1 MHSLEQTWQRVG
13 FEEPHTVERWLVHG
27 TVTGVAVGAL
37 GAMMGALAQRL
48 EHGGFAVQ
56 FSVAFTAAMLTLV
69 LPRQH
74 FGIRL
79 SVMMLSFLFM
89 VLSLRSWTPAVLPY
103 FFTVPL
109 GLTLAFESKTRLR
122 QLLAFA
128 GPSLGAAWCLLLERW
143 LSGRHLGPAAT
154 LGWLAMIG
162 AGLFIS
168 AGAALSWLT
177 FSVDAV
183 EPKLV
188 DQPKVRLAWLRLRTA
203 LGKLPRGA
211 PRLALE
217 ALAHEGATRC
227 VSARALRDE
236 LARSLDEQAERDS
249 REAVKALRERL
260 EETVD
265 PELQSHLAQ
274 LLRVH
279 QDTLEQLE
287 GLHRKAARLEAREAA
302 EAGWLETAAF
312 SVELAPKSEL
322 GALELSSRLRGLLPR
337 DCN

>member
-1 MHSLEQTWQRVG
+1 MHTLEQTWQRVG
-13 FEEPHTVERWLVHG
+13 FEEPQKVERWLVHG
-27 TVTGVAVGAL
+27 TVTGVAAGAL
-37 GAMMGALAQRL
+37 GAMLGALAQRL
-48 EHGGFAVQ
+48 DHGGFAVQ

-79 SVMMLSFLFM
+79 SVMMLSVLLM
-89 VLSLRSWTPAVLPY
+89 VLSLEPWMPAVLPY

-109 GLTLAFESKTRLR
+109 GLLLAFESQTRLR
-122 QLLAFA
+122 RLLAFA

-154 LGWLAMIG
+154 LGWLAMIA

-168 AGAALSWLT
+168 AGASLSFLSFCIDT
-177 FSVDAV
+177 V
-183 EPKLV
+183 EPKLAV
-188 DQPKVRLAWLRLRTA
+188 QPRVRLAWLRLRAA
-203 LGKLPRGA
+203 LQRLPRGE
-211 PRLALE
+211 PRVALE
-217 ALAHEGATRC
+217 ALAQEGAARC
-227 VSARALRDE
+227 VSARAQRDE
-236 LARSLDEQAERDS
+236 LEGSLDEQVERDS

-260 EETVD
+260 EETAD

-279 QDTLEQLE
+279 QDTLEQLD

-337 DCN
+337 D